1 MTKEELN
8 NKTVIRNIG
17 FDESEIIRNILD
29 LHCDGD
35 DTFDADFTASKLNF
49 YKKRKGWKY
58 KIDTP
63 KYLYDVYPLRD
74 DIEKIEPFQRI
85 PVEDKTFKS
94 ICIDLPFVVSP
105 KTCKS
110 MTDGSKSSITAKRFA
125 SWYPVKEGYYNMYWW
140 LKEAERTLK
149 NGGIIAYKMQ
159 NTVSGGLQHSFIPYA
174 IACAEHFGLYFID
187 EFVLEAKHRLIS
199 AGKIKKQKHARK
211 YTSTWLVFKK
221 DEKRADKTNI
231 LNILDEV
238 KMKDLDGELEG
249 MKFELK

>member
-8 NKTVIRNIG
+8 NSNVIKNIST
-17 FDESEIIRNILD
+17 DESEIIRNILD
-29 LHCDGD
+29 LHADGA

-49 YKKRKGWKY
+49 YKKRRGWKY
-58 KIDTP
+58 KIP
-63 KYLYDVYPLRD
+63 VPEYLYDVAPMSEG
-74 DIEKIEPFQRI
+74 IEKIEPFQKL
-85 PVEDKTFKS
+85 PVPDKKFKS

-110 MTDGSKSSITAKRFA
+110 MVDGSKSSITAKRFA

-140 LKEAERTLK
+140 LKEAERTLDK
-149 NGGIIAYKMQ
+149 NGIIAYKMQ
-159 NTVSGGLQHSFIPYA
+159 NTVSGGIQHAFIPYA
-174 IACAEHFGLYFID
+174 IAYAESLGLYFVD

-221 DEKRADKTNI
+221 DANKGDKTSI
-231 LNILDEV
+231 LNMLDEV
-238 KMKDLDGELEG
+238 RAKDNDGELEG

>member
-8 NKTVIRNIG
+8 NSNVIRNIG
-17 FDESEIIRNILD
+17 FDESEIIKNILD
-29 LHCDGD
+29 LHANGS

-58 KIDTP
+58 KIPTP
-63 KYLYDVYPLRD
+63 QYLYDVFPLSD
-74 DIEKIEPFQRI
+74 DIVKIEPFHKI
-85 PVEDKTFKS
+85 PVENKKFDS

-110 MTDGSKSSITAKRFA
+110 MLDGSKSSITAKRFA
-125 SWYPVKEGYYNMYWW
+125 SWYPAKEGYYNMYWW
-140 LKEAERTLK
+140 LKEAERTLR

-159 NTVSGGLQHSFIPYA
+159 NTISGGLELAFIPYA
-174 IACAEHFGLYFID
+174 IICAESLGLYFVD

-211 YTSTWLVFKK
+211 YTATWLVFKK
-221 DEKRADKTNI
+221 DEKKADKTNI

-238 KMKDLDGELEG
+238 RAKDNDGELEG
-249 MKFELK
+249 MEFETK

>member
-8 NKTVIRNIG
+8 NSNVIRNIG

-29 LHCDGD
+29 LHCDGAE
-35 DTFDADFTASKLNF
+35 TFDADFTASKLNF

-58 KIDTP
+58 KIAVP
-63 KYLYDVYPLRD
+63 KYLYDVCPLKD
-74 DIEKIEPFQRI
+74 DIVKINPFEKL
-85 PVEDKTFKS
+85 PVEDGKFKS

-110 MTDGSKSSITAKRFA
+110 MVDGSKSSITAKRFA

-140 LKEAERTLK
+140 LKEAERTLDK
-149 NGGIIAYKMQ
+149 GGIIAYKMQ
-159 NTVSGGLQHSFIPYA
+159 NTVSGGIQHAFIPYA
-174 IACAEHFGLYFID
+174 IACAESLGLYFVD

-221 DEKRADKTNI
+221 DEKKGDKTNI
-231 LNILDEV
+231 LNMLDEV
-238 KMKDLDGELEG
+238 RAMDNDGKLEG
-249 MKFELK
+249 FVFELK